1 MSASSGRT
9 SSKAK
14 KLWNS
19 SQLQKAPTCG
29 KCFNNHIPKVAVWAG
44 VASAPLP
51 HPFFQWV
58 QWGKREARKGQCAQ
72 PVSPSPA
79 AHPQE
84 GTYDTQTRRKK
95 WWRPRKH
102 SCNSPYLTYK
112 EAFNKIP
119 KVSQSP
125 ACITCEINFVFIFK
139 NLIPTS
145 CQSSYQPQPALGIGL
160 FRGSLRNTCRHYFN
174 HKSQGRECSPE

>member
-1 MSASSGRT
+1 MQSGIISKLTTHLQTPWSLERKNASFHCKFWEQNRSFGQRREQVIMSASSGRT

-119 KVSQSP
+119 KVS
-125 ACITCEINFVFIFK
+125 
-139 NLIPTS
+139 
-145 CQSSYQPQPALGIGL
+145 
-160 FRGSLRNTCRHYFN
+160 
-174 HKSQGRECSPE
+174 